1 MLLLLQSQTLKL
13 VDPQD
18 QTLLHAQPVASI
30 RVWGVGRDS
39 GRWGRGAKGCS
50 GSPGELRG
58 QAGVP
63 MGSAGPVQ
71 RGGCARTGVLACRV
85 QALLQSWGVGWVP
98 ELGGGAGASCTCGV
112 LGASVRIQGVCGVS
126 VL

>member
-39 GRWGRGAKGCS
+39 GRWGRRAKGCS
-50 GSPGELRG
+50 GSPGNAGGMQGSLWGAQGWYREGVCTQSCTPGAGICPELR
-58 QAGVP
+58 
-63 MGSAGPVQ
+63 
-71 RGGCARTGVLACRV
+71 C
-85 QALLQSWGVGWVP
+85 GVGP
-98 ELGGGAGASCTCGV
+98 
-112 LGASVRIQGVCGVS
+112 
-126 VL
+126 

>member
-71 RGGCARTGVLACRV
+71 RGGVRTHGCLGMPGAGI
-85 QALLQSWGVGWVP
+85 AP
-98 ELGGGAGASCTCGV
+98 ELGRGV
-112 LGASVRIQGVCGVS
+112 GP
-126 VL
+126 

>member
-50 GSPGELRG
+50 GSPGN
-58 QAGVP
+58 AGG
-63 MGSAGPVQ
+63 MQGSPWGAQGWY
-71 RGGCARTGVLACRV
+71 RGGCTHTAVLARRV
-85 QALLQSWGVGWVP
+85 QAFVQS
-98 ELGGGAGASCTCGV
+98 
-112 LGASVRIQGVCGVS
+112 
-126 VL
+126 